1 VKTNAK
7 TSRWTRIK
15 LPARVVRIPRPKP
28 PKRHPDVHPKVRAAL
43 TLF

>member
-28 PKRHPDVHPKVRAAL
+28 QAPPDVHPKVRAAL